1 MQNKRDYYKQLYE
14 EWAETGQIKDHLTI
28 TCTRCEVDASVSKEL
43 SMSQLKFGNRICK
56 KCLNARAR
64 DSYQSHRKSRIWEIR
79 KERLNSLYNVSLTAD
94 DLIQVYQAFDKRCVF
109 SNVLVEPKD
118 VTFHLVNKEMPAV
131 KRNLMLVMKTASSV
145 VQRPQFVPSAEMV
158 KRIRKAHSRI

>member
-1 MQNKRDYYKQLYE
+1 MQNKRDYYKQLYA
-14 EWAETGQIKDHLTI
+14 EWAETGQIKNHLTI

-56 KCLNARAR
+56 KCVNARAR
-64 DSYQSHRKSRIWEIR
+64 ESYQSHRKSRIWETR
-79 KERLNSLYNVSLTAD
+79 KERVNSLYNVSLTAN
-94 DLIQVYQAFDKRCVF
+94 DLIQLYQAFDKRCVF

-118 VTFHLVNKEMPAV
+118 AAFHLIDKQLSAV
-131 KRNLMLVMKTASSV
+131 KLNLMLVTKSASSV
-145 VQRPQFVPSAEMV
+145 VQKTEFVPSTEMN